1 MFHIKRSA
9 TFPFLGLREALQHC
23 LLTAEAD
30 CVACKCLTEIS
41 VFMSLFNG
49 ALCSSC
55 SSVMCLHVNNSWR
68 VWALL
73 AHYRW
78 PSRADFEVDL
88 GFKGHLK
95 CSFIHPGLLLWIS
108 TNPIT
113 HIHAIKRL
121 WIDYIIFSD
130 VWWPMKY
137 IVFYIMLLVCTFLY
151 DFVA

>member
-41 VFMSLFNG
+41 V
-49 ALCSSC
+49 LCLYSMELYAAVAPMLVSTREQQ
-55 SSVMCLHVNNSWR
+55 LE

-95 CSFIHPGLLLWIS
+95 CSFIHPGLCCADQHKS
-108 TNPIT
+108 NNT
-113 HIHAIKRL
+113 HPCHKKTMNRL
-121 WIDYIIFSD
+121 HYI
-130 VWWPMKY
+130 
-137 IVFYIMLLVCTFLY
+137 
-151 DFVA
+151 

>member
-1 MFHIKRSA
+1 MFHIKRIA

-23 LLTAEAD
+23 LLSAEAD
-30 CVACKCLTEIS
+30 CVACKGLTEIS

-88 GFKGHLK
+88 GYKGHPEMLIYSPRSVAVDQHK
-95 CSFIHPGLLLWIS
+95 S
-108 TNPIT
+108 TIT
-113 HIHAIKRL
+113 HIL
-121 WIDYIIFSD
+121 CD

-137 IVFYIMLLVCTFLY
+137 IVFYIMLLTSVHL
-151 DFVA
+151 FV